1 MFTGIIKGVGTVKE
15 YIQEDQHATIKIS
28 SELTPAEF
36 PLGASIAVN
45 GVCLTVTDWQA
56 DTFAVDAMPET
67 IHRSNL
73 KFLTAGKKINLE
85 PALQAGEKL
94 DGHLVLGHVDTTAK
108 LTAKETVENS
118 VALTFSYAP
127 EFTDYIVE
135 KGSIAIDGIS
145 LTVAGVSDS
154 SFTVDLIPYTL
165 AHTNLGAYEMGDAV
179 NIETDIL
186 GKYIVSLT
194 QRRQQTVTSK

>member
-15 YIQEDQHATIKIS
+15 YVQESQHATIKIS

-45 GVCLTVTDWQA
+45 GVCLTVTNWQA
-56 DTFAVDAMPET
+56 ETFAVDAMPET
-67 IHRSNL
+67 ISRSNL
-73 KFLTAGKKINLE
+73 KFLNTGKQVNLE

-108 LTAKETVENS
+108 LIAKETLENS
-118 VALTFSYAP
+118 VALTFSCAP
-127 EFTDYIVE
+127 DFADYIVE
-135 KGSIAIDGIS
+135 KGSVAIDGIS

-165 AHTNLGAYEMGDAV
+165 THTNLGGYELGDFV

-186 GKYIVSLT
+186 GKYIVNLA
-194 QRRQQTVTSK
+194 QHHQQAAASK